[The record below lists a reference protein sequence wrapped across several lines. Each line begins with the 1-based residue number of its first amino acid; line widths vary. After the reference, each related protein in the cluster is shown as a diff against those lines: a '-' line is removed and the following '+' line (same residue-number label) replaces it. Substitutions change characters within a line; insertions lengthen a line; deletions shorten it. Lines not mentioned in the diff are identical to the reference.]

1 MALRFVWL
9 SYPLNEGTPVYGGR
23 QGLVI
28 KLLQSITQGDDCNTA
43 SWHFPNHLG
52 THVDAPRHFFQAGD
66 SVDVYQPAF
75 WIFERVSLVG
85 VELKAMPLLIGPE
98 HIIPFLQGEPDIILI
113 KTGMGQYREQKVYW
127 EANPGLSLDLG
138 GELRARFPSLRAVGI
153 DFISIS
159 SWQNRAAGREAHRA
173 FLDPA
178 VPGKPIILIEDMDFS
193 LLNNNTRIQK
203 VIALPLRVEN
213 GDGAPCSVIAEVAQN
228 Y

>member
-1 MALRFVWL
+1 MRSRFVWL
-9 SYPLNEGTPVYGGR
+9 SYLLNEGTPAYGGG

-28 KLLQSITQGDDCNTA
+28 NPMQSIAQGNGCNTA
-43 SWHFPNHLG
+43 VWRFPNHIG

-75 WIFERVSLVG
+75 WVFKRVSLVRI
-85 VELKAMPLLIGPE
+85 ELKTMPLLIEPE
-98 HIIPFLQGEPDIILI
+98 YIIPFLQDETDIILI
-113 KTGMGQYREQKVYW
+113 KTGMGQYRERKAYW
-127 EANPGLSLDLG
+127 EANPGLSPDLG
-138 GELRARFPSLRAVGI
+138 KELRARFPSLRAVGI

-159 SWQNRAAGREAHRA
+159 SWQNRPAGREAHRA

-178 VPGKPIILIEDMDFS
+178 GLGKPIVLIEDMDLSS
-193 LLNNNTRIQK
+193 LKRNIRIQR

-228 Y
+228 D